1 MTMTTHANRPATKQ
15 RLLVYLVVLSLPGC
29 SRAPSV
35 DILGSF
41 FPAWLVC
48 FAAASLLTALTRLA
62 LMRVH
67 MELDL
72 PVLAY
77 PSLAALLTFGLWLI
91 FYY

>member
-1 MTMTTHANRPATKQ
+1 MTTHANRPVANQ
-15 RLLVYLVVLSLPGC
+15 RLLVYVVVFSLAGC
-29 SRAPSV
+29 SRTPSI

-48 FAAASLLTALTRLA
+48 FATGSLLTALTRLT
-62 LMRVH
+62 LMRLH
-67 MELDL
+67 MRLEL

-77 PSLAALLTFGLWLI
+77 PSLAALFTFGLWLI

>member
-1 MTMTTHANRPATKQ
+1 MTTHANRPAANQ
-15 RLLVYLVVLSLPGC
+15 RLLVYLVVFPLAGC
-29 SRAPSV
+29 SRTPSI
-35 DILGSF
+35 DIFGSF

-48 FAAASLLTALTRLA
+48 FAAGSLLTALTRLA
-62 LMRVH
+62 LMRLHVK
-67 MELDL
+67 LDL